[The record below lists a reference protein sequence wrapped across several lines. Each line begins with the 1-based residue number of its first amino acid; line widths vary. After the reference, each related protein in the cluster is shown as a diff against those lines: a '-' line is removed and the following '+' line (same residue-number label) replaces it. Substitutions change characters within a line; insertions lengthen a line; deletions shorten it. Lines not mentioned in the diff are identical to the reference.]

1 MIHATCVLLLSTFV
15 GAASLRA
22 DEAELTVVEG
32 KYIRLAT
39 DLPPSEDFQNYVQAF
54 DQAVPLWVEYW
65 NRNLASVEGWR
76 VNGYLMSDKAAFV
89 RRGLIPASL
98 PDFLH
103 GYQSG
108 DKLWV
113 VHQPSSFYTLHL
125 LLHEGSHSLAHRLF
139 GGAGPPWYMEGTAEF
154 LATHETSNGS
164 ANENDLAGLRIG
176 VIPTS
181 REASPY
187 WGRIGLITDRRAEGK
202 VPAIETVMRYGD
214 TAHREVEPYAW
225 SWAAA
230 VLMEMYPEYQ
240 KPFRAAALQ
249 GRDTSPEFTRQFFQS
264 LRKQWPVLSARWQ
277 LLCHDLDYGFDR
289 EANRVTLP
297 DSLPLFAG
305 SPLTMKLSV
314 NQGWQSAP
322 AMIRAGQSVMI
333 EAEGRFQLRDD
344 DAWVSEADGVTIT
357 YHRGQPLGQLV
368 ACVVPRMSTATRY
381 LPKLDVV
388 GIGAQGEIT
397 SVADGWL
404 MFKVNESP
412 NDIADNQGTLQLKL
426 RPWTP

>member
-1 MIHATCVLLLSTFV
+1 MIHATCVLLLSTCF
-15 GAASLRA
+15 GFASLRA
-22 DEAELTVVEG
+22 DEARLTTVEG

-54 DQAVPLWVEYW
+54 DQAVPLWIKHW
-65 NRNLASVEGWR
+65 NRDLASAAGWR
-76 VNGYLMSDKAAFV
+76 VTAYLMSDKSVFV
-89 RRGLIPASL
+89 RRGLIPSSL

-113 VHQPSSFYTLHL
+113 VHQRSAFYTLHL

-154 LATHETSNGS
+154 LATHEMTN
-164 ANENDLAGLRIG
+164 ANNPASLRIG
-176 VIPTS
+176 MIPAS
-181 REASPY
+181 REVSPY
-187 WGRIGLITDRRAEGK
+187 WGRIGLIADRRAEGK
-202 VPAIETVMRYGD
+202 VPSIETVMRYGD
-214 TAHREVEPYAW
+214 AAHRDVEPYAW

-277 LLCHDLDYGFDR
+277 LLCLDLDYGFDR
-289 EANRVTLP
+289 DANRIDLP
-297 DSLPLFAG
+297 ETLPLFTG
-305 SPLTMKLSV
+305 SPLAMELSV

-322 AMIRAGQSVMI
+322 AMIRARQSVMV
-333 EAEGRFQLRDD
+333 EAEGQFLLRDD
-344 DAWVSEADGVTIT
+344 EAWVSEADGVTIT
-357 YHRGQPLGQLV
+357 YHQGRPLGQLV
-368 ACVVPRMSTATRY
+368 ACVVPRIQNATPY
-381 LPKLDVV
+381 APKLDVV
-388 GIGAQGEIT
+388 GIGAKGKII
-397 SVADGWL
+397 SPADGWL
-404 MFKVNESP
+404 IFKVNESP
-412 NDIADNQGTLQLKL
+412 SDIADNQGTLQLSL
-426 RPWTP
+426 SLSLP